1 MNNLENL
8 ILKALEQLNKLNSE
22 QISNLVEI
30 KEASSKSLLSILI
43 NEHIVD
49 EET

>member
-8 ILKALEQLNKLNSE
+8 ILKALEQLNKLSSE

-30 KEASSKSLLSILI
+30 KEDRKS
-43 NEHIVD
+43 VV
-49 EET
+49 